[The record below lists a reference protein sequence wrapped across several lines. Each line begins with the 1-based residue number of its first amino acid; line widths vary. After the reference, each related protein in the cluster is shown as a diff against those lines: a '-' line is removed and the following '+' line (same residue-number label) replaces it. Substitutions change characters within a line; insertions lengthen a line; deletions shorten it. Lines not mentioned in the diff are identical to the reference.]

1 MLEVPRKHNFLPHQ
15 RNSHRLARSAR
26 LTTQHIDAPCYS
38 PTLSPASR
46 KNKKKVISP
55 VHDQE
60 DDHHSLAS
68 TISVPIEFATKLL
81 TRPRNAH
88 RRSRNARLTTE
99 HIDSPSP
106 KRRSSATQSAR
117 TDHPN
122 MTGFSW
128 SSWRTTQSLPHVLDH
143 LPLWHPDQS
152 QGAEEPDGNTSSS
165 IAAQDVTVVEDKT
178 IIFCQDQK
186 LFEKEAHNWL
196 THLEAALHA
205 MEPLNPGLVVQRTQ
219 NGRSLVIHHVS
230 GSHSFEILDHECLLQ
245 HSSSIGGTVEY
256 GLVFTEYAQAHW
268 MPLATNDDDAL
279 SLEQRLIQDFEQQQ
293 FKAIPHTIAPCLED

>member
-1 MLEVPRKHNFLPHQ
+1 MLLSNAE
-15 RNSHRLARSAR
+15 
-26 LTTQHIDAPCYS
+26 PCFS
-38 PTLSPASR
+38 
-46 KNKKKVISP
+46 KKQEKVISE
-55 VHDQE
+55 VRHQE

-106 KRRSSATQSAR
+106 KRRLSATQSAR
-117 TDHPN
+117 TD
-122 MTGFSW
+122 GFSW

-178 IIFCQDQK
+178 TIFSQDQK
-186 LFEKEAHNWL
+186 LFEKDNH
-196 THLEAALHA
+196 
-205 MEPLNPGLVVQRTQ
+205 
-219 NGRSLVIHHVS
+219 
-230 GSHSFEILDHECLLQ
+230 F
-245 HSSSIGGTVEY
+245 
-256 GLVFTEYAQAHW
+256 
-268 MPLATNDDDAL
+268 
-279 SLEQRLIQDFEQQQ
+279 
-293 FKAIPHTIAPCLED
+293 